1 MKCMIKDCP
10 NPAMADKLRCRDHS
24 EATSSGSFMAIQAP
38 GSVPPPFSVSS
49 VPVQSMSDQE
59 LSDLLGRVSQELA
72 VRNRKKIP
80 GSAEAVKK
88 VQEIVAK
95 AVGKKDP
102 RED

>member
-1 MKCMIKDCP
+1 MRCMIKDCP
-10 NPAMADKLRCRDHS
+10 NEAMADKLRCRDHS
-24 EATSSGSFMAIQAP
+24 ESSSSGAFAAVQSP
-38 GSVPPPFSVSS
+38 STNPPPFSVSS
-49 VPVQSMSDQE
+49 VPVHSMSDQE

-95 AVGKKDP
+95 AVGRKDP